1 MISELIYILCM
12 CVHSAQ
18 RELFVQSRSPVVERD
33 FSSSTGHLW
42 KKDTERKQRERRAKT
57 GTYGTSRYHNYR
69 TWIKRRRDL
78 KFILETTAYR
88 NPNLWTAFL
97 V

>member
-33 FSSSTGHLW
+33 LVLRQ
-42 KKDTERKQRERRAKT
+42 DTCGRKTQRENSENAELKPALMAPVVTITT
-57 GTYGTSRYHNYR
+57 GPGSNVDA
-69 TWIKRRRDL
+69 I
-78 KFILETTAYR
+78 
-88 NPNLWTAFL
+88 
-97 V
+97 